1 MKKDGQYVGIQDE
14 YVPED
19 EKYVDNIK
27 FKKINDNKA
36 LNKYEKIISIK
47 KALQILF

>member
-19 EKYVDNIK
+19 EKYVDNSINEGLK
-27 FKKINDNKA
+27 GQFKNYVNDKDNQ
-36 LNKYEKIISIK
+36 EK
-47 KALQILF
+47 